1 MSLPYEQVMAQERVW
16 KAFCEGNLP
25 RKLWPKHFMGPAEL
39 KMLFDKC
46 EEHRIRSEVYR
57 ELLPSMSEEELDDA
71 VEKRIQSES
80 HIINRKINY
89 HNWEK
94 L

>member
-16 KAFCEGNLP
+16 KAFCEGDIP
-25 RKLWPKHFMGPAEL
+25 RKMWPKHFMGPAEL

-46 EEHRIRSEVYR
+46 EEYRIRSEVYR
-57 ELLPSMSEEELDDA
+57 ELLPSMSEDELDDA
-71 VEKRIQSES
+71 VNRRMEES
-80 HIINRKINY
+80 ANTLHAKINFN
-89 HNWEK
+89 NWSK